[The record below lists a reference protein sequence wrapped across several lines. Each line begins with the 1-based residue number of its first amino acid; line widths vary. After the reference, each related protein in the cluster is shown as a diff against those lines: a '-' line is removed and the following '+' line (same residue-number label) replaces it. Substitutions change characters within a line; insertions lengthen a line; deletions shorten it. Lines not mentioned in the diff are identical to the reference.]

1 MLTIEQFQQLM
12 DEYEVQNTFSHFSD
26 EVEPPFIAWLSN
38 QYNFIADNR
47 VYHSATSFSV
57 ELYTTKS
64 QTLTEESKL
73 QDYLNTHNL
82 IWEKDYQSWIDE
94 EKIML
99 STYNVYG

>member
-12 DEYEVQNTFSHFSD
+12 DDYDVKCSFSHFSE
-26 EVEPPFIAWLSN
+26 EVAPPFIAWLSN
-38 QYNFIADNR
+38 VYNFIADNH
-47 VYHSATSFSV
+47 VYYSENEFTV

-64 QTLTEESKL
+64 QTLAEERKL
-73 QDYLNTHNL
+73 EDYFNSHSL

-99 STYNVYG
+99 SSYIVYG